1 MSKVISALRLIGRS
15 TCSAIAGVAG
25 ISNAE
30 AIKELIALQEKGLVQ
45 QLNGYWWI
53 SGRCDSKPSKNNK
66 VVRVR
71 VRKPEKWES

>member
-1 MSKVISALRLIGRS
+1 MSKVISALKLIGRS

-30 AIKELIALQEKGLVQ
+30 AIKELFELQGKGLVQ

-53 SGRCDSKPSKNNK
+53 SGRCDSKPTKTNK

-71 VRKPEKWES
+71 IRKPEKWES